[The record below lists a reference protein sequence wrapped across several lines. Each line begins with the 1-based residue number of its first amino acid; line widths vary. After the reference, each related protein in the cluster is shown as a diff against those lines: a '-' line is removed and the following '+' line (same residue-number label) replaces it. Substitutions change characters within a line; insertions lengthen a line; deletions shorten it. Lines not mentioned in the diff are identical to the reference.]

1 MKLLFDMLKL
11 LKPDNLMTKRIMVFS
26 GILLG
31 LAIAIFL
38 AANYT
43 QVFMLTLLFGL
54 MTVLIGLVLY
64 MIWKGVCESIN

>member
-1 MKLLFDMLKL
+1 MKLLFDMIKL
-11 LKPDNLMTKRIMVFS
+11 LKPDNVMTKRIMVFS

-38 AANYT
+38 AANFT

>member
-1 MKLLFDMLKL
+1 MKLLFDMIKL
-11 LKPDNLMTKRIMVFS
+11 LKPDNVMTKRIMVFS

-31 LAIAIFL
+31 LATAIFL
-38 AANYT
+38 AANFT

>member
-1 MKLLFDMLKL
+1 MKILFDTIKL
-11 LKPDNLMTKRIMVFS
+11 LKPDNVKTKRIMVFS

-31 LAIAIFL
+31 LALVIFL
-38 AANYT
+38 AANFT

>member
-1 MKLLFDMLKL
+1 MKLLFDMIKL
-11 LKPDNLMTKRIMVFS
+11 LKPDNVMTKRIMVFS